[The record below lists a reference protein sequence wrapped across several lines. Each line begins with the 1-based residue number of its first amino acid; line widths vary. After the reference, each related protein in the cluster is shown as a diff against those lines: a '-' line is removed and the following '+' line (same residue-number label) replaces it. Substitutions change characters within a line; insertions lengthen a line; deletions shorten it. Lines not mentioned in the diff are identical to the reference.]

1 MLLVFCFEMC
11 LSMEAISNNIILG
24 IIIGII
30 GIIGVGLN
38 YPIYKKILEK
48 SKKKYS
54 YDIITLAN

>member
-11 LSMEAISNNIILG
+11 LSMEAIGNDIILG

>member
-38 YPIYKKILEK
+38 YPIYKK
-48 SKKKYS
+48 Y
-54 YDIITLAN
+54 